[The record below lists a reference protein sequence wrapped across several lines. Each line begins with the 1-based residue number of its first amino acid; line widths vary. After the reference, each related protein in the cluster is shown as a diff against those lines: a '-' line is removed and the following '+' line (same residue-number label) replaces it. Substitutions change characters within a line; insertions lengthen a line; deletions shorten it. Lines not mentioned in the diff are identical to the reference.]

1 MTMLQSSSKFHA
13 IGSVVTAVII
23 FIVVNFT
30 ASEWLTRYKLDFTSD
45 QLYTLSTGTRNIL
58 NGLAED
64 VTLDFFVSN
73 SELLQLPG
81 VSAYAG
87 RIEDFLRE
95 YERLSNGKVKVQ
107 IIDPEPFSESEDLAV
122 GYGLEGI
129 VSQSGNQIY
138 MGLVGTN
145 SIDGIET
152 IPFFFPEREELIEYD
167 LTRLIYQLA
176 NSSRRTIGL
185 ISPLPVQG
193 MSGLTGS
200 GATGEIWTFLT
211 QLNSFFSVQILEP
224 TVEKLPQNLDL
235 LLLIHPRNLSDSL
248 LYEIDQFALQGG
260 GLVILVDPYS
270 ETLASLV
277 SSIPQLAGTDTSSNL
292 NLITKKWGIE
302 IDDSVIVGDLP
313 VSARVLKGDGSSG
326 STVNYP
332 VWMNVQPEQLDDK
345 DLITADLGNIILAT
359 AGALL
364 VDQNTTLEITPLIQT
379 SKAAKKFDKNEF
391 LQIENIRELI
401 ENYVEGNE
409 SLLLAARISGK
420 AQTAFP
426 KGYQYGEDASIR
438 QQNAH
443 VSEGE
448 VNAII
453 IADTDFL
460 RDRFWVRTQQIFG
473 QSISFAEASNGE
485 LIHNSVEILSGDK
498 NLIGLRARGRFFRP
512 FTLTQKIRL
521 VAEQRNLG
529 HELQLQQELERVEN
543 LLTDY
548 SSSQNDSTGE
558 RILTNEQQVEIRQ
571 IRDRQIDIRKQLR
584 DVKRNLQ
591 QDIDRLEIGV
601 TMLNLLAVP
610 LLVIL
615 IGIFACVY
623 GRHYREHRL
632 ASKIIE
638 QLR

>member
-1 MTMLQSSSKFHA
+1 MLRPSSKIQA
-13 IGSVVTAVII
+13 LGSVVTAVVI
-23 FIVVNFT
+23 FVAVNFT
-30 ASEWLTRYKLDFTSD
+30 ASEWLARYKLDFTSD
-45 QLYTLSTGTRNIL
+45 QLFTLSAGTRNIL

-64 VTLDFFVSN
+64 ITLKFFVSK
-73 SELLQLPG
+73 SELLKLPG

-138 MGLVGTN
+138 LGLVGAN

-167 LTRLIYQLA
+167 LTKMIYQLA
-176 NSSRRTIGL
+176 NSSQRTIGL
-185 ISPLPVQG
+185 ISSLPVQG
-193 MSGLTGS
+193 TSGLTGT
-200 GATGEIWTFLT
+200 GTTGEVWTFLT
-211 QLNSFFSVQILEP
+211 QLSSFFNVQILEP
-224 TVEKLPQNLDL
+224 TIEKLPQNLDL
-235 LLLIHPRNLSDSL
+235 LMLIHPRNLSDSL
-248 LYEIDQFALQGG
+248 LYQIDQFTLQGG
-260 GLVILVDPYS
+260 GLVTMVDPYS

-277 SSIPQLAGTDTSSNL
+277 GSMPQLADTDMSSNL
-292 NLITKKWGIE
+292 NLITKNWGIE
-302 IDDSVIVGDLP
+302 LDDSVIVGDLP
-313 VSARVLKGDGSSG
+313 VSARVLEGDGSSG
-326 STVNYP
+326 NTVNYP
-332 VWMNVQPEQLDDK
+332 VWMNVQPEQLNDK
-345 DLITADLGNIILAT
+345 DLVTADLGNIILAT
-359 AGALL
+359 AGSLRA
-364 VDQNTTLEITPLIQT
+364 DQNTTLEITPLIQT

-391 LQIENIRELI
+391 VQIENIRELI
-401 ENYVEGNE
+401 EHYVEGNE

-426 KGYQYGEDASIR
+426 EGHQYVDDANI
-438 QQNAH
+438 QQQRPH

-485 LIHNSVEILSGDK
+485 LIRNVVENLSGDK
-498 NLIGLRARGRFFRP
+498 NLIGLRARGQFFRP

-521 VAEQRNLG
+521 DAEQRNLG

-548 SSSQNDSTGE
+548 SSSQNEVAGE
-558 RILTNEQQVEIRQ
+558 RILTNEQQDEIKQ
-571 IRDRQIDIRKQLR
+571 IRDRQIIVRKQLR

-591 QDIDRLEIGV
+591 QDIDRLEFGV
-601 TMLNLLAVP
+601 TMLNLLTVP
-610 LLVIL
+610 LLVSL
-615 IGIFACVY
+615 IGVFACVY